1 MKENP
6 HSIQELRKEFVSQWG
21 SLGSAWGI
29 NRTMAQIHALL
40 MIAAKPMHTE
50 MIMEELQSSRGN
62 TNVNLRDLINWGLI
76 SKVTYPGDRRE
87 YFSAEKDVWKIFCMV
102 ARERK
107 RREID
112 PVLNVL
118 EDCLNKAA
126 PPKNDE
132 EKAFV
137 KQTRELKDFV
147 QTANQLMEKISRSE
161 GSKLLPSMIKLM
173 K

>member
-1 MKENP
+1 MKQAPRN
-6 HSIQELRKEFVSQWG
+6 IKALRQEFISQWG
-21 SLGSAWGI
+21 ALGSAWGV

-40 MIAAKPMHTE
+40 MVSPTPLHTE

-62 TNVNLRDLINWGLI
+62 TNVNLRDLICWGLI

-87 YFSAEKDVWKIFCMV
+87 YFSAEKDVWKIFCIV

-107 RREID
+107 RREIE

-118 EDCLNKAA
+118 EDSIQKVDQ
-126 PPKNDE
+126 PKTEE

-137 KQTRELKDFV
+137 AQIKQLKEFV
-147 QTANQLMEKISRSE
+147 QTANQLMEKISKSE
-161 GSKLLPSMIKLM
+161 GSKLIPNMIKLL